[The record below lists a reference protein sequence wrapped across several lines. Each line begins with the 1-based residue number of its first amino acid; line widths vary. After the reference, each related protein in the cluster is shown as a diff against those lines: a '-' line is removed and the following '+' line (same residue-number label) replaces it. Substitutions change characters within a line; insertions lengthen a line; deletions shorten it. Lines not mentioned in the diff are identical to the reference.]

1 MADFLSTAEK
11 TAENAVESIAFGGNG
26 AEALPQVIPDAP
38 AARTGYDRMIDA
50 ANRLP
55 RPLAACLA
63 LALFL
68 DAAVEPTAFA
78 ARMQAL
84 NAVPQPIWWL
94 VGAVLTFFFGARET
108 HYLRNSGEVAGKPK
122 A

>member
-1 MADFLSTAEK
+1 MADILTQVGTTAEG
-11 TAENAVESIAFGGNG
+11 IAFGTEG
-26 AEALPQVIPDAP
+26 AAPLPQVLPESP
-38 AARTGYDRMIDA
+38 KARRGYDGLIDA

-68 DAAVEPTAFA
+68 DAAIDPTGFE

-84 NAVPQPIWWL
+84 SAIPQPLWWL
-94 VGAVLTFFFGARET
+94 IGAVTTFFFGAREA
-108 HYLRNSGEVAGKPK
+108 HYLRRSGEISTKPTP
-122 A
+122 